1 MAASRPTLVR
11 PARIA
16 ALACFGTIAALTGA
30 ACAAQFHSTTDV
42 AVLYDAPSAKAR
54 PLFVLARGTPLE
66 LIVTVEGWMK
76 IRDVGGTVAWVDR
89 KVIGDKRML
98 VVRAPMAD
106 VLANPVDSA
115 PLVFKA
121 EQNVLVELVDTAY
134 VTNTPGWAK
143 VRHRDG
149 QVGYVR
155 IGQVWG
161 L

>member
-1 MAASRPTLVR
+1 VAALRPTPSR
-11 PARIA
+11 AARIA
-16 ALACFGTIAALTGA
+16 AWTGSVAIAALGGGA
-30 ACAAQFHSTTDV
+30 VAAEFHSTTDV
-42 AVLYDAPSAKAR
+42 AILYDAPSAKAR
-54 PLFVLARGTPLE
+54 PLFVLARDTPLE

-76 IRDVGGTVAWVDR
+76 VRDVGGTVAWVDR
-89 KVIGDKRML
+89 KVVGDKRML
-98 VVRAPMAD
+98 VVRAPVAD

-121 EQNVLVELVDTAY
+121 EQNVLVELVDPAY
-134 VTNTPGWAK
+134 VANTPGWAK

-155 IGQVWG
+155 IAQVWG

>member
-1 MAASRPTLVR
+1 MAASRPTLAR
-11 PARIA
+11 LARIA
-16 ALACFGTIAALTGA
+16 AWIFVAAVAPLGGGA
-30 ACAAQFHSTTDV
+30 VAAQFHSTTDV

-54 PLFVLARGTPLE
+54 PLFVLAKDTPLE

-98 VVRAPMAD
+98 VVRAPVAD
-106 VLANPVDSA
+106 ILANPVDSA

-121 EQNVLVELVDTAY
+121 EQNVLVELVDPAY
-134 VTNTPGWAK
+134 VANTPGWAK